1 MGFWSKKP
9 PKTDDEP
16 YDPSRLFDIHEH
28 GMTLNLEQF
37 RKKPGIQEDLVAMQ
51 AIGQSILKKQATQ
64 RNQGD
69 SR

>member
-9 PKTDDEP
+9 SKTDDEP
-16 YDPSRLFDIHEH
+16 YDPSRLYDVHER
-28 GMTLNLEQF
+28 GITLNLEQF
-37 RKKPGIQEDLVAMQ
+37 RKKPGIQEDHVAMQ

-64 RNQGD
+64 RHQGD